1 MPATPIAPAERT
13 KNIKYAVRD
22 VLALADEAKAR
33 GLDLLHLNIGDPNI
47 YGFSPPA
54 AVAEAAIRAIHDN
67 LNGYAPS
74 DGTTAALSAIRED
87 AEARGTKAIQ
97 HIAIT
102 SGCSEAIEI
111 ALSALVN
118 AGDRVLVPAPGYPLY
133 TAILAKLDAVAV
145 PYHLDESNDWQP
157 DVDEITSLLSTPA
170 KALVLINPNN
180 PTGSVTPREV
190 LEHIVAACK
199 AAGTVLFADEIYD
212 QLVLTGET
220 PPPIG
225 SIDAEVPVV
234 TFNGLSKAY
243 VAPGWRIGWA
253 IVSGPKEIVGDWC
266 EAMAKMERARLSAN
280 HPLQH
285 AIPAALQQ
293 QHPEI
298 EAMREA
304 LRIRG
309 QLISDRLNAIPGISS
324 VPPKGAFYAFPS
336 INLGVD
342 DRTFCAKVI
351 QETGAIIVPGS
362 GFGQKQGTEHFRVV
376 FLPNEDIL
384 SRACDGIAAIAAH
397 FQSQGA

>member
-145 PYHLDESNDWQP
+145 PYHLNESNDWQP
-157 DVDEITSLLSTPA
+157 NVDEITNLLSTPA

-180 PTGSVTPREV
+180 PTGSVTPRGV

-285 AIPAALQQ
+285 AIP
-293 QHPEI
+293 
-298 EAMREA
+298 
-304 LRIRG
+304 
-309 QLISDRLNAIPGISS
+309 PGTPATTPRNRSHARS
-324 VPPKGAFYAFPS
+324 FADPGP
-336 INLGVD
+336 VD
-342 DRTFCAKVI
+342 
-351 QETGAIIVPGS
+351 
-362 GFGQKQGTEHFRVV
+362 
-376 FLPNEDIL
+376 L
-384 SRACDGIAAIAAH
+384 
-397 FQSQGA
+397 

>member
-1 MPATPIAPAERT
+1 M
-13 KNIKYAVRD
+13 
-22 VLALADEAKAR
+22 
-33 GLDLLHLNIGDPNI
+33 
-47 YGFSPPA
+47 
-54 AVAEAAIRAIHDN
+54 
-67 LNGYAPS
+67 
-74 DGTTAALSAIRED
+74 
-87 AEARGTKAIQ
+87 
-97 HIAIT
+97 
-102 SGCSEAIEI
+102 
-111 ALSALVN
+111 
-118 AGDRVLVPAPGYPLY
+118 
-133 TAILAKLDAVAV
+133 
-145 PYHLDESNDWQP
+145 
-157 DVDEITSLLSTPA
+157 
-170 KALVLINPNN
+170 
-180 PTGSVTPREV
+180 
-190 LEHIVAACK
+190 
-199 AAGTVLFADEIYD
+199 LFADEIYD

-304 LRIRG
+304 LRTRG